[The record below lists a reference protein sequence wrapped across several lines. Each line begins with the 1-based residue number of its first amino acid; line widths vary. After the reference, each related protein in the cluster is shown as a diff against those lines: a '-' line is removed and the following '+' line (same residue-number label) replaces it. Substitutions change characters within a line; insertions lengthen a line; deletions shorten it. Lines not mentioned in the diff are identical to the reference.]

1 MYSFLF
7 WLHMLISWWNVR
19 LLVNMILHGLFFW
32 IAHICSK
39 TLRLY
44 EELQCRKQFK
54 PCLLLA
60 FSLSFRQL
68 YVYDT
73 LQLVYF
79 ETPLHLSQL
88 SLWKSWLQVLRLSS
102 CFLKAAPLSAHYH
115 AQWATIIFG
124 YHSSYQQSGRI
135 QPLTLA
141 LLWRQQYIHFLT
153 EISWEKRQ
161 IIMNNN
167 AYALSHR
174 ER

>member
-19 LLVNMILHGLFFW
+19 LPVNMILHGLFFW

-88 SLWKSWLQVLRLSS
+88 SLWKSWLQVLRLSFCFFKS
-102 CFLKAAPLSAHYH
+102 CIFECSLPCTVGNDYLWVSLQLSTDWQDSTTH
-115 AQWATIIFG
+115 
-124 YHSSYQQSGRI
+124 
-135 QPLTLA
+135 
-141 LLWRQQYIHFLT
+141 
-153 EISWEKRQ
+153 
-161 IIMNNN
+161 
-167 AYALSHR
+167 LSFTVMTTVYSLFDWN
-174 ER
+174 